1 MWFERNRN
9 KDHGDMT
16 QNPTCVKITRSIFM
30 NKKTISFRVYQANRL
45 EQRAENQYVAGII
58 IMESS
63 CSSTEESDYKSL
75 SYDSKGNYVQ
85 QMRDRDTL
93 IEQLFYTICVF
104 CTVRVWYVPYAYGIY
119 HTRTVRFSV
128 PYAYGIDIRVW
139 YVPYAYYAFSQP
151 CHHLATMGCLY
162 KHF

>member
-1 MWFERNRN
+1 MWFEKNRD

-58 IMESS
+58 IIESS
-63 CSSTEESDYKSL
+63 FSSTEESDYKSL

-93 IEQLFYTICVF
+93 IEVTLIKHSAACIIYTVILYCKLFC
-104 CTVRVWYVPYAYGIY
+104 RE
-119 HTRTVRFSV
+119 FS
-128 PYAYGIDIRVW
+128 
-139 YVPYAYYAFSQP
+139 
-151 CHHLATMGCLY
+151 Y
-162 KHF
+162 KQVTL

>member
-75 SYDSKGNYVQ
+75 SYDSKGNYKECFTKCHCQ
-85 QMRDRDTL
+85 YTNSTTILYTCTL
-93 IEQLFYTICVF
+93 VISST
-104 CTVRVWYVPYAYGIY
+104 T
-119 HTRTVRFSV
+119 
-128 PYAYGIDIRVW
+128 
-139 YVPYAYYAFSQP
+139 
-151 CHHLATMGCLY
+151 
-162 KHF
+162 